1 VVGGGE
7 SMVFDHTHS
16 WRWWWSN
23 ILLISA
29 FYSTT
34 VIPYGTAFPMEFAKS
49 TEYYIIDA
57 LMYCIFAFE
66 VLVNFNLDFVDIEG
80 ETIKNRKQIVVRYL

>member
-1 VVGGGE
+1 
-7 SMVFDHTHS
+7 
-16 WRWWWSN
+16 
-23 ILLISA
+23 
-29 FYSTT
+29 
-34 VIPYGTAFPMEFAKS
+34 MEFAKS